1 MTVQM
6 KKKPIKEGYKFYA
19 LCDASTGFVYCFVPD
34 GLREKKKKKIFE
46 KVLSMAKTLHG
57 RGKRQ
62 YVIKMDNYITY
73 SKTMKGL
80 HQLNVAAAGT
90 AQER

>member
-1 MTVQM
+1 MTVRM

-46 KVLSMAKTLHG
+46 KVISMARTLPG

-62 YVIKMDNYITY
+62 YVITMDNLFTY

-80 HQLNVAAAGT
+80 RLLNVAAVGT
-90 AQER
+90 ARGR